1 MVQINPVNRYW
12 LYHRP
17 ADVRRSFDGLSG
29 IVTSELQLPMEV
41 GDVFIFLNKRQTH
54 IKLLQWEG
62 DGYGLYY
69 KRLEEGSFELPQA
82 AIEGGLHSAITA
94 RQLSLMLQGV
104 SMRKAFYRKRYE
116 PQKVTTVE

>member
-54 IKLLQWEG
+54 IKLLQ
-62 DGYGLYY
+62 LC
-69 KRLEEGSFELPQA
+69 KC
-82 AIEGGLHSAITA
+82 LHNCNYVNKKI
-94 RQLSLMLQGV
+94 M
-104 SMRKAFYRKRYE
+104 
-116 PQKVTTVE
+116 